1 MYGYGRMGIVKL
13 KVSFYVTSVSFG
25 ERTFHK
31 NDFDKARNVFQDG
44 TLLESMEKHEKNIFY
59 NIRDDDDMNSACLK
73 GSLHCS
79 TSMYE
84 VNLKFSNIKIKS
96 YPNRN
101 STALPQFCC
110 QRTKTYAF

>member
-1 MYGYGRMGIVKL
+1 MGIVKL
-13 KVSFYVTSVSFG
+13 KVSFYVTSVSSG